1 MKKAIT
7 TAVILLLTA
16 TFINSVM
23 VAMVGMLDSK
33 LVSHLWETITYVSWG
48 VGIAT
53 IIIHDRHMDEK
64 LF

>member
-16 TFINSVM
+16 TFINSIM
-23 VAMVGMLDSK
+23 IMMVGMINTAF
-33 LVSHLWETITYVSWG
+33 VSELWATTTYVSWG

-53 IIIHDRHMDEK
+53 IIIHDRHMAEK

>member
-7 TAVILLLTA
+7 TCVILLLTA
-16 TFINSVM
+16 TTLNSIMVM
-23 VAMVGMLDSK
+23 MVGMINTAF
-33 LVSHLWETITYVSWG
+33 VSELWATVTYVSWA

-53 IIIHDRHMDEK
+53 IIIHDRHMEEK

>member
-23 VAMVGMLDSK
+23 IMMVGMLDTK
-33 LVSHLWETITYVSWG
+33 FVSELWATITYVSWG

-53 IIIHDRHMDEK
+53 IIIHDRHMPEK

>member
-16 TFINSVM
+16 TFINSIM
-23 VAMVGMLDSK
+23 IMMVGMLDTK
-33 LVSHLWETITYVSWG
+33 FVSELWATITYVSWG
-48 VGIAT
+48 LGIAVA
-53 IIIHDRHMDEK
+53 IIHDRHMPEK

>member
-7 TAVILLLTA
+7 TCAILLLTA
-16 TFINSVM
+16 TTINSVM
-23 VAMVGMLDSK
+23 IMMVGMINTK
-33 LVSHLWETITYVSWG
+33 FVSELWATTTYVSWA

>member
-16 TFINSVM
+16 TFLNSIAIM
-23 VAMVGMLDSK
+23 MVGMLDTK
-33 LVSHLWETITYVSWG
+33 FVSELWATITYTSWG

-53 IIIHDRHMDEK
+53 IIIHDRHMPEK

>member
-16 TFINSVM
+16 TFINSIM
-23 VAMVGMLDSK
+23 IMMVGMINTAF
-33 LVSHLWETITYVSWG
+33 VSELWATITYVSWG
-48 VGIAT
+48 LGIAVA
-53 IIIHDRHMDEK
+53 IIHDRHMPEK